1 MIWLTEHTPKT
12 DMTSRTTTPME
23 IETSFISGK
32 RVLLDES
39 QATLPSNK
47 RLSACEKEFLKRLAQ
62 GDSYKE
68 IAAGM
73 DVSINTVRD
82 YVRAVYKKWTSI
94 HEPRQW

>member
-1 MIWLTEHTPKT
+1 
-12 DMTSRTTTPME
+12 ME

-32 RVLLDES
+32 RVLSDES
-39 QATLPSNK
+39 QVTLPSYK

-82 YVRAVYKKWTSI
+82 YVRGVYKKLAVNSRTKAVVKYLGANLESA
-94 HEPRQW
+94 

>member
-1 MIWLTEHTPKT
+1 
-12 DMTSRTTTPME
+12 ME

-68 IAAGM
+68 IATGM

-82 YVRAVYKKWTSI
+82 YVRAVYKKMDVNSRTKAVVKYMCTNLESA
-94 HEPRQW
+94 